1 MKNDSPKVIL
11 ITGAS
16 SGIGKSTAIKL
27 LNEGHI
33 VYGAARRLNRMN
45 DIKELGAHTISM
57 DVTNDNSMVEG
68 VERIIAENS
77 RIDILV
83 NNAGYGSFGAIED
96 VDMAEAKRQFEVNV
110 FGAARLIQL
119 VLPHMRKH
127 EYGRIINISSVYGR
141 LVAPL
146 GGWYHATKYA
156 IEALSDTLR
165 IETEPFKNIDVVIV
179 EPGSI
184 ESEWTQIAIQSMLEK
199 SGKTDYG
206 QLASNTAAFLIE
218 KSKMA
223 SPPTLIANV
232 ISHAINSPKPQ
243 TRYVAGKYAK
253 SLLFFKSILSD
264 RMYDKAMI
272 AEINK
277 YMDAAQQLTVDS
289 QNAQIQ

>member
-1 MKNDSPKVIL
+1 MKNDSTKVIL

-33 VYGAARRLNRMN
+33 VYGAARRLNRMD
-45 DIKELGAHTISM
+45 DIKELGARTISM
-57 DVTNDNSMVEG
+57 DVTNDKSMVEG
-68 VERIIAENS
+68 IDKIISETS

-119 VLPHMRKH
+119 VLPYMRKH

-146 GGWYHATKYA
+146 GGWYHATKFA

-165 IETEPFKNIDVVIV
+165 VETEPFKDIDVVIV

-184 ESEWTQIAIQSMLEK
+184 DSEWTRIAVQSVLEK
-199 SGKTDYG
+199 SGKTDYA
-206 QLASNTAAFLIE
+206 QLANNTAAFLSE
-218 KSKMA
+218 KSKLA
-223 SPPTLIANV
+223 SPPTLIAQV
-232 ISHAINSPKPQ
+232 ISEAINAEKPQ

-253 SLLFFKSILSD
+253 PLLFLKSILSD
-264 RMYDKAMI
+264 RMYDKVI
-272 AEINK
+272 TSEINK
-277 YMDAAQQLTVDS
+277 YTDAAQQLAVNS
-289 QNAQIQ
+289 QNI

>member
-33 VYGAARRLNRMN
+33 VYGAARRLNRMD
-45 DIKELGAHTISM
+45 DIKELGARTISM
-57 DVTNDNSMVEG
+57 DVTNDKSMVEG
-68 VERIIAENS
+68 IDKIISETS

-96 VDMAEAKRQFEVNV
+96 VDMAEAKRHEVNV

-119 VLPHMRKH
+119 VLPYMRKH

-146 GGWYHATKYA
+146 GGWYHATKFA

-165 IETEPFKNIDVVIV
+165 VETEPFKDIDVVIV

-184 ESEWTQIAIQSMLEK
+184 DSEWTRIAVQSVLEK
-199 SGKTDYG
+199 SGKTDYA
-206 QLASNTAAFLIE
+206 QLANNTAAFLSE
-218 KSKMA
+218 KSKLA
-223 SPPTLIANV
+223 SPPTLIAQV
-232 ISHAINSPKPQ
+232 ISEAINAEKPQ

-253 SLLFFKSILSD
+253 PLLFLKSILSD
-264 RMYDKAMI
+264 RMYDKVI
-272 AEINK
+272 TSEINK
-277 YMDAAQQLTVDS
+277 YTDAAQQLAVNS
-289 QNAQIQ
+289 QNI

>member
-33 VYGAARRLNRMN
+33 VYGAARRLNRMD
-45 DIKELGAHTISM
+45 DIKELGARTISM
-57 DVTNDNSMVEG
+57 DVTNDKSMVEG
-68 VERIIAENS
+68 IDKIISETS

-119 VLPHMRKH
+119 VLPYMRKH

-146 GGWYHATKYA
+146 GGWYHATKFA

-165 IETEPFKNIDVVIV
+165 VETESFKDIDVVIV

-184 ESEWTQIAIQSMLEK
+184 DSEWTRIAVQSVLEK
-199 SGKTDYG
+199 SGKTDYA
-206 QLASNTAAFLIE
+206 QLANNTAAFLSE
-218 KSKMA
+218 KSKLA
-223 SPPTLIANV
+223 SPPTLIAHV
-232 ISHAINSPKPQ
+232 ISEAINADKPQ

-253 SLLFFKSILSD
+253 PLLFLKSILSD
-264 RMYDKAMI
+264 RMYDKVI
-272 AEINK
+272 TSEINK
-277 YMDAAQQLTVDS
+277 YTDSAQQLAVNS
-289 QNAQIQ
+289 QNI